1 MKQKEKV
8 ATKRVSLK
16 QKIEQSSSVSDLL
29 GLGDDALYREKEPL
43 AKLAFRRAIENA
55 ASGADFAEIIEFL
68 SVGREPDAE
77 YDFSEIC
84 RTMAWKAA
92 LAASEKFKDQRRLF
106 NSAETDEDMENREK
120 CDLKRVVY
128 AVEEFI
134 GNQSL
139 VEKILDTDAP
149 NDDFDW
155 DEL

>member
-1 MKQKEKV
+1 MKQNEKV
-8 ATKRVSLK
+8 ATKRLSLK

-29 GLGDDALYREKEPL
+29 SFGDDALYREKEPL

-55 ASGADFAEIIEFL
+55 ASGDDFAEIIEFL

-106 NSAETDEDMENREK
+106 NSAETDEDSEQWDSS
-120 CDLKRVVY
+120 DLKRVID
-128 AVEEFI
+128 AVDEFI
-134 GNQSL
+134 GDQTL
-139 VEKILDTDAP
+139 IDKLLDPDAP
-149 NDDFDW
+149 NDDFEW
-155 DEL
+155 SEP